1 MAAAA
6 VRAIA
11 GGIYYLSGVLVKAE
25 TKEIAKRLIAKGFRA
40 ATEGMKNS
48 RLPIKNVT
56 ESNIITF
63 LVRGLR
69 DAIKKAKELREPQ
82 KINLKDGRP
91 IARKKPGEGNLLGN
105 RGQSEFARKY
115 GPRKMGGFGPV
126 KSTRVRE
133 ARDLKLVKA
142 KRAKAKAESS
152 AKPVQS
158 TLKNTQREYKPT
170 PKNPEVGGIKLPTP
184 AATIAGL
191 IAAAA
196 IGRVAYDAYIEKHN
210 PTPSQIRAAEK
221 KIKAEVKNNDT
232 QPSKDSSLVGDAGTE
247 SKRQKEK
254 KRIELAAKKEKERL
268 RKEKKRIELAAKKEK
283 EKLRKEKERIELAAK
298 KTKEKLRKEKERKAA
313 ELAAQRSAAA
323 AQNTP
328 SRKETIRKE
337 VFSAAVGG
345 REGLKKIREDAK
357 KKALTEVLNKKI
369 ASKNSTVAKEKARAI
384 DGEYKSLASAK
395 KAGSL
400 YYMHKG
406 KELRAAITEEETRTA
421 RRRIKGE
428 AMKKIAEGK

>member
-1 MAAAA
+1 MANF
-6 VRAIA
+6 
-11 GGIYYLSGVLVKAE
+11 GK
-25 TKEIAKRLIAKGFRA
+25 
-40 ATEGMKNS
+40 
-48 RLPIKNVT
+48 
-56 ESNIITF
+56 
-63 LVRGLR
+63 VRGGKGR
-69 DAIKKAKELREPQ
+69 AEAMAK
-82 KINLKDGRP
+82 
-91 IARKKPGEGNLLGN
+91 
-105 RGQSEFARKY
+105 S
-115 GPRKMGGFGPV
+115 
-126 KSTRVRE
+126 
-133 ARDLKLVKA
+133 
-142 KRAKAKAESS
+142 
-152 AKPVQS
+152 KPVQS
-158 TLKNTQREYKPT
+158 TLKNIQREHKPT
-170 PKNPEVGGIKLPTP
+170 PKNPEVVGIKLPTP

-221 KIKAEVKNNDT
+221 KIKAEVKNNNT

-247 SKRQKEK
+247 SKRQKRK
-254 KRIELAAKKEKERL
+254 KRIELAV
-268 RKEKKRIELAAKKEK
+268 
-283 EKLRKEKERIELAAK
+283 K
-298 KTKEKLRKEKERKAA
+298 KTKEKLRKEKERKAT

-328 SRKETIRKE
+328 SRKKTIRKE

-345 REGLKKIREDAK
+345 REGLKKIREDAE

-369 ASKNSTVAKEKARAI
+369 ASKNSTVAKERARAI